1 MNMRLVMNIQLLF
14 LLWTF
19 LHILL
24 PHGATRKS
32 QPSELWAK
40 FISFIYILSILGH
53 FVMVTHNEL
62 RQRRISAIL
71 RSIWGFGG
79 THFSPVL
86 FYQRPWRHP
95 LSYLGKGKREVIL
108 SVMRQKGSTSD
119 LIQTISKVPSTLK
132 ILNLLPDLVTA
143 QISWV
148 ELLPLNLTL
157 NTNLNHVREWARRK
171 LASPYPSLLIF
182 NFTIITHFDFFLSF
196 WIHGS
201 VEPLIFPEEIFS

>member
-14 LLWTF
+14 LLWDHVNLPAYTF
-19 LHILL
+19 TTWCNQEISTIRTMGQIYFFYLYFTHSWAFRYGDTQWTKTKEDLCYRSLL
-24 PHGATRKS
+24 P
-32 QPSELWAK
+32 
-40 FISFIYILSILGH
+40 
-53 FVMVTHNEL
+53 
-62 RQRRISAIL
+62 L

-108 SVMRQKGSTSD
+108 SIMRQKGSTSD
-119 LIQTISKVPSTLK
+119 LVQTISKVPSTLK

-182 NFTIITHFDFFLSF
+182 ISLLSPILIDFFS
-196 WIHGS
+196 
-201 VEPLIFPEEIFS
+201 